1 MNALTFM
8 ILIAVIILIV
18 KAQKKKKNT
27 VKDALRTA

>member
-18 KAQKKKKNT
+18 KAQKKKNT